1 MALNNGPLDNLCC
14 LQLGDDG
21 DCVASSTACKRIQ
34 AQMTHGWFTTDLP
47 RDSTFFF
54 VIARTADKR
63 NVRDKHFGPGDTGKA
78 RHTATSHHT
87 FKTLPTCE
95 FGCLH
100 TPKVATCYSR
110 SNAGQAWL
118 PHLALVA
125 SSLASLPRSVFF
137 QARAPL
143 SFNDETKY
151 QKALNSGKA

>member
-87 FKTLPTCE
+87 FKLCQLANLAACIHPRSQLATVGPTQVKL
-95 FGCLH
+95 GCL
-100 TPKVATCYSR
+100 T
-110 SNAGQAWL
+110 WL
-118 PHLALVA
+118 WLRRLWLLCLDL
-125 SSLASLPRSVFF
+125 SFF
-137 QARAPL
+137 KHAPL
-143 SFNDETKY
+143 YRSMMRRSIRKP
-151 QKALNSGKA
+151 